1 MPHRNETVL
10 RDLYAA
16 AAEGD
21 VERLRQLIHPDIV
34 WHVPG
39 RNALTGEY
47 KGIDE
52 VLGLFG
58 LLASL
63 TGGTFRSELHDVVA
77 GDEHVVGLHVEHG
90 ERAGRSLKAS
100 LALRA
105 CLTWMSA
112 DLHGVVRPWQ
122 NWAGSWCP
130 TDCGRSSSR

>member
-1 MPHRNETVL
+1 MPHRNETML

-16 AAEGD
+16 AAED
-21 VERLRQLIHPDIV
+21 VERLRLLIHPDIV

-58 LLASL
+58 RLASL
-63 TGGTFRSELHDVVA
+63 TDGTFRSDLHDVVA

-90 ERAGRSLKAS
+90 ERAGRSLRRRCRSRAS
-100 LALRA
+100 V
-105 CLTWMSA
+105 S
-112 DLHGVVRPWQ
+112 V
-122 NWAGSWCP
+122 
-130 TDCGRSSSR
+130 SS

>member
-1 MPHRNETVL
+1 MPHRNETML

-21 VERLRQLIHPDIV
+21 VARLRQLIHPDIV

-58 LLASL
+58 RLASL
-63 TGGTFRSELHDVVA
+63 TDGTFRSDLHDVVA

-90 ERAGRSLKAS
+90 ERAGRSLNAR
-100 LALRA
+100 LALIGHVREGRLVEVWEGHTDA
-105 CLTWMSA
+105 EAYDAFWSA
-112 DLHGVVRPWQ
+112 
-122 NWAGSWCP
+122 
-130 TDCGRSSSR
+130 

>member
-1 MPHRNETVL
+1 MPHRNETML

-21 VERLRQLIHPDIV
+21 VEWLRLLIHPDIL

-58 LLASL
+58 RLASL
-63 TGGTFRSELHDVVA
+63 TDGTFRSELHDVVA
-77 GDEHVVGLHVEHG
+77 GDEDVVGLHVQHG
-90 ERAGRSLKAS
+90 GRAGGSLNAR
-100 LALRA
+100 LALIGHRRGGPLA
-105 CLTWMSA
+105 EGL
-112 DLHGVVRPWQ
+112 DVD
-122 NWAGSWCP
+122 
-130 TDCGRSSSR
+130 TDTG